1 MQPPLRTMSRGR
13 VLAQVRRRLRSAL
26 DASRRHHVADVRFY
40 ELLSEP
46 DVTSGS
52 VKLRRHPR
60 R

>member
-1 MQPPLRTMSRGR
+1 MQPPLRTTSRGR

-52 VKLRRHPR
+52 V
-60 R
+60 